1 MTNHSFIV
9 EKVCMQRARSTSRR
23 MTTHSLR
30 ERKDVRRKRLYL
42 KKELLF
48 LLFIAILGI
57 YGSARS
63 ATATPQVLKNVRLVY
78 KNDNW
83 HVVLKGS
90 EFMNYR
96 VVKVDDPPR
105 LLIHMSNTLSQSVT
119 YSRIFEN
126 EIIGHIKTTVFFR
139 DSQPNS
145 WVEVELKKDIS
156 FEVKRLKEE
165 IWVTL
170 YTRGTEKVAAFDSI
184 KKKPLLLPQRFRRV
198 DSSSLA
204 NKLLSIRT
212 VKVDQKLLIIILVN
226 GTLNDHD
233 VFQLTNPP
241 RLVVDL
247 LGVQSSKIED
257 SLNLN
262 GSPIDKVRVGLLE
275 DRARIVFYIIPKL
288 GPPYQVVSGK
298 DRLQVTLKPGYSFP
312 AP

>member
-1 MTNHSFIV
+1 
-9 EKVCMQRARSTSRR
+9 MQRVMSTSRR
-23 MTTHSLR
+23 MTINSFR
-30 ERKDVRRKRLYL
+30 ERKDVGRKRFHL
-42 KKELLF
+42 KKKWVL
-48 LLFIAILGI
+48 LLFIAILATCD
-57 YGSARS
+57 SARS

-78 KNDNW
+78 QNDNW

-90 EFMNYR
+90 EFMTCR
-96 VVKVDDPPR
+96 AVTVDNPLR
-105 LLIHMSNTLSQSVT
+105 LLIHMSNTLSQSAT

-145 WVEVELKKDIS
+145 WVEVGLRKDVY
-156 FEVKRLKEE
+156 FEVKRLREE

-184 KKKPLLLPQRFRRV
+184 KKKPLLLPQRIGRV

-226 GTLNDHD
+226 GTLNDYDAFH
-233 VFQLTNPP
+233 LANPP

-247 LGVQSSKIED
+247 LGVQSSMIED

-262 GSPIDKVRVGLLE
+262 ESPIDKVRVGLLE
-275 DRARIVFYIIPKL
+275 DRARTVFYLIPKL
-288 GPPYQVVSGK
+288 GLPYQVVSGK
-298 DRLQVTLKPGYSFP
+298 DRLQVSLKSGYSFP

>member
-1 MTNHSFIV
+1 MT
-9 EKVCMQRARSTSRR
+9 M
-23 MTTHSLR
+23 HSLSKG
-30 ERKDVRRKRLYL
+30 KDVRRKKFYL
-42 KKELLF
+42 KKGWLF
-48 LLFIAILGI
+48 LLFIAILAVCD
-57 YGSARS
+57 SAPS
-63 ATATPQVLKNVRLVY
+63 AAVTPQVLKNVRLVY
-78 KNDNW
+78 QNDNW

-90 EFMNYR
+90 EFMTYKA
-96 VVKVDDPPR
+96 VKMDNPLR

-126 EIIGHIKTTVFFR
+126 EIIGHIKTTLFCR

-145 WVEVELKKDIS
+145 WVEVGLKKDIS

-184 KKKPLLLPQRFRRV
+184 EEKPLLLPQRIGRA

-212 VKVDQKLLIIILVN
+212 VKVDQKLLITILVN
-226 GTLNDHD
+226 GTINDYDAFH
-233 VFQLTNPP
+233 LTNPP

-247 LGVQSSKIED
+247 MGVQSSEIED

-262 GSPIDKVRVGLLE
+262 GPLIDKVRVGLLE
-275 DRARIVFYIIPKL
+275 ERVRTVFYLIPKL
-288 GPPYQVVSGK
+288 GLPYQVVLGK
-298 DRLQVTLKPGYSFP
+298 DRLQVSLTPGYGFP
-312 AP
+312 AR